1 VPAHHRMR
9 PFDRDLIRGG
19 HYGQRSCEPH
29 AKAEHMAAPTN
40 AALVKK
46 VLANSEPSTHGPS
59 VWTGRALQA
68 ENKGLEKVGLAH
80 LYPAY

>member
-1 VPAHHRMR
+1 
-9 PFDRDLIRGG
+9 
-19 HYGQRSCEPH
+19 
-29 AKAEHMAAPTN
+29 MAAPTN